1 MKVDISTRTR
11 SRVTGEGNTS
21 LFGSCHAAN
30 CFIAEGPSDTPQNHA
45 SSIPQIRAGPYHRF
59 IEMGYHGNTFI

>member
-1 MKVDISTRTR
+1 MKVDAWTIHPRLIP
-11 SRVTGEGNTS
+11 GIP
-21 LFGSCHAAN
+21 GSCHAAN
-30 CFIAEGPSDTPQNHA
+30 CFIAEGPSDKPQNQPENA